1 MILKFQGRSEELADV
16 LQASIA
22 EGHMNVNQRA
32 RSMRKLAESLID
44 ASRFGEGLDIARA
57 ALEAAP
63 QRHWEYLL
71 TLAKAYRNLGQLDL
85 ALKYAREA
93 HAAFE
98 EQGSY
103 MEKSPPKEELKVI
116 LTKLTITQEDGSH
129 YSSLEKSK
137 LTEELNV
144 LRQAAEEE
152 GLDDEQLTLEV
163 TALEAQGRL
172 AEAKEK
178 ATQLL
183 QRQSNSR
190 NKNG

>member
-1 MILKFQGRSEELADV
+1 
-16 LQASIA
+16 
-22 EGHMNVNQRA
+22 
-32 RSMRKLAESLID
+32 
-44 ASRFGEGLDIARA
+44 
-57 ALEAAP
+57 
-63 QRHWEYLL
+63 
-71 TLAKAYRNLGQLDL
+71 
-85 ALKYAREA
+85 
-93 HAAFE
+93 
-98 EQGSY
+98 

-129 YSSLEKSK
+129 YSGLEKSK

>member
-16 LQASIA
+16 LQANIA

-32 RSMRKLAESLID
+32 RSMRKLAEAFID
-44 ASRFGEGLDIARA
+44 ASRFGEGLDLARA